1 MKSRSIAV
9 LLAFCGLAVTGAQAK
24 PRTVTDQVTVA
35 GTAGMELQTLGPA
48 ILAGVMVPSGE
59 LGLAVGDT
67 VEVKALS
74 KDRHGRTPVILYKAG
89 DQQAWQEHLLRQG
102 RAFVYDRTAT
112 PKAWLTEEQ
121 GARRAKR
128 GLWADPPL
136 PAHEAA
142 GALGQFHFV
151 EGTVTR
157 TFKSRSM
164 YYINF
169 GDDWKTDFSL
179 RIPRKAWRSFG
190 QDFTVAP
197 GSTLRARGTVF
208 LDNGPMIEIT
218 RPEQLEVLHAD
229 AQ

>member
-1 MKSRSIAV
+1 MKTRFIAV

-24 PRTVTDQVTVA
+24 PRTVADRVVVSGNT
-35 GTAGMELQTLGPA
+35 GIELQTIGPA
-48 ILAGVMVPSGE
+48 VLAGITVPSGE

-67 VEVKALS
+67 VEVKALP

-89 DQQAWQEHLLRQG
+89 NQQAWQEHLLRLG
-102 RAFVYDRTAT
+102 RAFVYDRAAT
-112 PKAWLTEEQ
+112 PKAWLNEEQ
-121 GARRAKR
+121 GARHAKR

-136 PAHEAA
+136 PAQQAA
-142 GALGQFHFV
+142 NALGQFRFV

-190 QDFTVAP
+190 QDFSVAP
-197 GSTLRARGTVF
+197 GTILRARGTVF